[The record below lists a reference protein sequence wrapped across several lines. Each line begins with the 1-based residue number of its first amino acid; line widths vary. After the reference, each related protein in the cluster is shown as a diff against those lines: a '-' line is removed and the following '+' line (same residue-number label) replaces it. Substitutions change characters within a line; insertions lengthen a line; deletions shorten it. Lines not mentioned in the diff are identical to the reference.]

1 MLQSGLASP
10 GYACGTLMVN
20 SARSAL
26 QGDSTQ
32 RWVKDLDV
40 MLGAES
46 AVLILDDTE
55 GVWPRHAAN
64 LLQVRPQ
71 FANTGMPRSP
81 VLLCTA
87 KPLITTFVSSVRV
100 PFGTL
105 SCLRIRTAHAT
116 WICYSP
122 MN

>member
-1 MLQSGLASP
+1 MIGDHA
-10 GYACGTLMVN
+10 TLTHP
-20 SARSAL
+20 

-64 LLQVRPQ
+64 LVHVR
-71 FANTGMPRSP
+71 ALT
-81 VLLCTA
+81 L
-87 KPLITTFVSSVRV
+87 PLNLTVAQ
-100 PFGTL
+100 P
-105 SCLRIRTAHAT
+105 
-116 WICYSP
+116 
-122 MN
+122 